1 MKWKDLKIGYKIGS
15 GFFILVLLTAIIGL
29 LSFINMGTIQ
39 KGTKSLSAEYIPTI
53 SESFQLEKSWL
64 EITQSLQNFDRTGDE
79 YHLKRAKGKLTKF
92 KQALDNLE
100 VLTKESENLNARHGA
115 FVELQGALANFNR
128 ILQDYEA
135 KNLSAASNLR
145 MVDSLVIK
153 LDQMRGNQ
161 LGSNLEKVEFVTS
174 QLYYALNNE
183 KPKSLKTVEPVV
195 QKLSQDYGQSNNILM
210 KQFVEATQNILVE
223 YPEAKALQLKR
234 IELASNIMWDIKGSS
249 DVGLD
254 KVIAMGENTNKIIRN
269 ETIVMS
275 LSIIFVII
283 LGGVLVF
290 LLTSTITRPIKKGID
305 LANLLAEGDL
315 TQIIE
320 IERKDEV
327 GNLTHALNRVA
338 QNLRNIIYNLSEN
351 SKIIAESSQLLNDTA
366 SDISDGTR
374 QQAAAAEEVSSSM
387 EEMYANIQQS
397 ADSATQTEK
406 ISQESVVE
414 INKSK
419 DSFQMATESLK
430 NITDKVGVIND
441 IAFQTNLLALNAAVE
456 AARAGEHGRGFAIV
470 AQEVRKLADKS
481 KIAATEI
488 NDVSN
493 ATIIMSKTARK
504 ELETLIPEI
513 ERTAN
518 LVKEIT
524 NANHEQVSGVEQIN
538 NAIQQLNVVI
548 QGNAER
554 SDVMANQSR
563 KLSEQAQN
571 LNELVNTFKV

>member
-15 GFFILVLLTAIIGL
+15 GFFILVLLSAIIGL

-39 KGTKSLSAEYIPTI
+39 KETKSLSGEYIPTI
-53 SESFQLEKSWL
+53 SESFQLEKSWQ
-64 EITQSLQNFDRTGDE
+64 EISQNLYSYDRTSDI
-79 YHLKRAKGKLTKF
+79 YYLNKAKGKLAKF
-92 KQALDNLE
+92 KQSLDNLE
-100 VLTKESENLNARHGA
+100 TLTKESENLKVRHGA
-115 FVELQGALANFNR
+115 FVELQGALSIFNS
-128 ILQDYEA
+128 ILESYEA
-135 KNLSAASNLR
+135 KNSVSGENLR
-145 MVDSLVIK
+145 TADSIVVK
-153 LDQMRGNQ
+153 LEQMRGSQ
-161 LGSNLEKVEFVTS
+161 SSSTIERLEFITS
-174 QLYYALNNE
+174 QLYYAVNNE
-183 KPKSLKTVEPVV
+183 KPKALKTIEPVL
-195 QKLSQDYGQSNNILM
+195 QRLTQEYGQSNNILM
-210 KQFVEATQNILVE
+210 KQFVESTQSFLVV

-234 IELASNIMWDIKGSS
+234 MELASNIMWDIKGSS
-249 DVGLD
+249 DIGLD
-254 KVIAMGENTNKIIRN
+254 RVIAMGENTNRIIKN
-269 ETIVMS
+269 EKLVMT
-275 LSIIFVII
+275 LSILFVVL
-283 LGGVLVF
+283 LGGLLVF
-290 LLTSTITRPIKKGID
+290 VLTSTITRPIRKGID

-327 GNLTHALNRVA
+327 GVLTHALNRVA
-338 QNLRNIIYNLSEN
+338 QNLRDIIFNLSEN

-387 EEMYANIQQS
+387 EEMFANIQQS
-397 ADSATQTEK
+397 ADNATQTEK

-414 INKSK
+414 INRSK

-456 AARAGEHGRGFAIV
+456 AARAGEHGRGFAVV

-504 ELETLIPEI
+504 ELETLIPEV

-524 NANHEQVSGVEQIN
+524 NANHEQVSGIEQIN

-571 LNELVNTFKV
+571 LNELVSTFKV